1 VRETA
6 PPRGWDRYPNLR
18 WSGSSRAKNNGR
30 IQKGVRRAF
39 LVTGTSMI
47 TTSQA
52 LDWTL
57 VDRRA
62 HWQRRHRWSVIRV
75 LRQVAEPVR
84 KVPPHGAWLWRLKPP
99 AADTLSAPP
108 D

>member
-1 VRETA
+1 VDERRRA
-6 PPRGWDRYPNLR
+6 PSPGWAAYPNLR
-18 WSGSSRAKNNGR
+18 WQGSSQAKGNGR

-39 LVTGTSMI
+39 LVAGTSTI

-52 LDWTL
+52 LDWTI

-75 LRQVAEPVR
+75 LREIADPVR
-84 KVPPHGAWLWRLKPP
+84 KVPPHGAWLWRLRAEKSSEGG
-99 AADTLSAPP
+99 D
-108 D
+108 